1 MRICPR
7 KRQAARRVQ
16 GKTALEVDRN
26 DQVETMASLRVRAD
40 QTASWHQRRME
51 RITAQLGQ
59 PRSLYAILTIAAV
72 WTGSNVLAPHFGVG
86 SFDPPPF
93 VWLQGL
99 VSMSALLMTSIILIT
114 QNRRSAHAEQ
124 RAQLDL
130 QVNLLAEQKVA
141 KLIALLEELRVD
153 IPTVR
158 DRVDDVAEAMKNP
171 VDAQAVLSA
180 LAEPAEAPTTPGD

>member
-1 MRICPR
+1 MLF
-7 KRQAARRVQ
+7 
-16 GKTALEVDRN
+16 GTALDADRN
-26 DQVETMASLRVRAD
+26 DQVETMAALRIRAD

-59 PRSLYAILTIAAV
+59 PRSLYAILAFAAV
-72 WTGSNVLAPHFGVG
+72 WTAANMLAPRLGLRP
-86 SFDPPPF
+86 FDPPPF
-93 VWLQGL
+93 DWLQGL
-99 VSMSALLMTSIILIT
+99 VSLSALLMTSIVLIT

-158 DRVDDVAEAMKNP
+158 DRVDEVANAMKKP
-171 VDAQAVLSA
+171 VDAVAVLSA
-180 LAEPAEAPTTPGD
+180 LQEPTLERPTSNDR